1 MKNIYQLRIQ
11 LEYINKPPIWREI
24 HVIDLTSLY
33 LIHCTIQGAMGWFNC
48 HLHQFIQGNQ
58 FYGIPHPDYGDSMA
72 DARKIPINKVLQK
85 EKDWLHYEYDFGD
98 GWMHRITLEK
108 ISQPVA
114 GKEYPLLIKGKG
126 ACPPEDCGGPPGYE
140 NMKEIIADPNHEEH
154 EEMVDWL
161 GDDFDP
167 NEFDL
172 LQHQNAM
179 AASYKSGLL
188 NKGKEF
194 NE

>member
-11 LEYINKPPIWREI
+11 LEYISKPPIWREI

-33 LIHCTIQGAMGWFNC
+33 LVHCTIQGAMGWFNC

-72 DARKIPINKVLQK
+72 DARKVPINKVLQK

-98 GWMHRITLEK
+98 GWLHRITLEK
-108 ISQPVA
+108 ISQPVE

-140 NMKEIIADPNHEEH
+140 NLKEIIANPNHEEH

-161 GDDFDP
+161 GYVFDP
-167 NEFDL
+167 NKFDL
-172 LQHQNAM
+172 
-179 AASYKSGLL
+179 STS
-188 NKGKEF
+188 
-194 NE
+194 

>member
-24 HVIDLTSLY
+24 HVVDLTSLY
-33 LIHCTIQGAMGWFNC
+33 LLHCTIQGAMGWFNC
-48 HLHQFIQGNQ
+48 HLHQFMKGDQY
-58 FYGIPHPDYGDSMA
+58 YGIPHPDYGDTMA
-72 DARKIPINKVLQK
+72 DARKVPINKVLQK

-98 GWMHRITLEK
+98 GWLHRITLEK
-108 ISQPVA
+108 ISQPVV

-126 ACPPEDCGGPPGYE
+126 TCPPEDCGGPPGYE
-140 NMKEIIADPNHEEH
+140 DLKEIIANPNHEEH

-161 GDDFDP
+161 GYVFDP
-167 NEFDL
+167 NKFDL
-172 LQHQNAM
+172 LQHQMAM
-179 AASYKSGLL
+179 TESYKDGLI
-188 NKGKEF
+188 NKGREF